1 MVKRVITAA
10 AMTTHVLPPLLL
22 LVASFTLPS
31 WGQVVLELALA
42 SGSIEPNAGS
52 NVTLSCR
59 GRGDLLQWR
68 HGHHNITL
76 VPHPTSR
83 PNEDRWHVEIV
94 KEKPRAI
101 RSNLTI
107 MHVTLRDS
115 GHYHCQITKTNRD
128 KVAEDNITL
137 HVQASPVLR
146 EARNTTVRA
155 GHKAQLSCTFS
166 AAPAPEVNWLRGKVM
181 LDKIKDYTIRSKQES
196 GLHLSDLLIDNV
208 TLKDNGTYKC
218 VASNSKGPGDR
229 PGEPIL
235 IVQDLPEVN
244 LTLVRAIGTSQI
256 QMEWAVVDNNS
267 PVQQTKILIAAGD
280 ADFGEPSLL
289 AGDQQD
295 IILEDVGSAG
305 QDVRVKILVANEI
318 GEAESEEEIVTLL
331 SEEPSFVPVASPKGS
346 GQNSF
351 TVGWTQPREEARDLV
366 GRFHLFLQEP
376 ESGDTQELFLPVTAV
391 DHMFTN
397 LKPATEYTFQVAACK
412 DVFPEKEKD
421 CGKYSQPVR
430 GKTMNGMP
438 GVISDLLVKCKQ
450 NLHTNTNTVH
460 IHWRPP
466 ITSNGVIDHYK
477 IELKGSASY
486 INEEGQRQ
494 FDNTEHKQNVAGSL
508 RNYTFHGALPNTNY
522 TVKVYAGIR
531 RQYSSPMN
539 AVCSMPVST
548 PHPTHIKKWWL
559 YHHDGRI
566 VLRLPTPH
574 VTERNGTICCH
585 RVVVMKLENGAS
597 LEMLPDPSK
606 IPLSTYEEVH
616 SSPSSTGAYVA
627 EAFSGWHIKDKYL
640 LLGDGKV
647 AGNWSWGC
655 SSCLGSPT
663 GDPTPS
669 HSTDNHPTT
678 APLTRGNRRD
688 LLSLQKVPP
697 LVDGVLSSEANY
709 TGFVIMSVPAKE
721 GKLLTTYTDYL
732 PIIQPKEE
740 VRTYDPDP
748 SSSISEMQ
756 IIYVAAGLFT
766 FLLLLTF
773 TLCSLLCFYRRRNKH
788 LEEEE
793 VAESLSGSL
802 GRIFRSL
809 RRSHTLMSQPAVD
822 VKPIPRD
829 ELVPQ
834 YIEKLKDSE
843 LGFRREYEALPEKFY
858 DRTSRASDMIE
869 NAPKNRYPDI
879 KAYDQTRV
887 KLSQIN
893 GAIGSDYIN
902 ANYVLGYKERKKF
915 ICAQG
920 PMETT
925 VDDFWRMTVEQGC
938 GVVVMLTNLEETGKV
953 KCVKY
958 WPEAGQPKT
967 FGNITI
973 YLVKEKAYSDF
984 MVRTLRAEWGEGDDL
999 HTHEVRQYHYLL
1011 WKDFIAPEHPTGVLS
1026 FLRRINEAY
1035 SHEQGSLLV
1044 HCSAGVGRTGTL
1056 VALDSLVME
1065 LDEEGQASIFNVI
1078 CDLRHQRNFLVQSL
1092 KQYVF
1097 IHRALMEYAQ
1107 FGNTEL
1113 TIAQLKEMYSNHT
1126 HHDSMDDASPL
1137 EKEFERLGK
1146 VVEDRKPFAIATS
1159 EENKPK
1165 NRYDYVLP
1173 YDSNRVILAPLSTRP
1188 SSTYINASFVT
1199 GYDLAESFIVTQDPM
1214 ENTVADFWR
1223 MVFDQEVNTIV
1234 MLSEVRHEQ
1243 LGSGEQCCNKY
1254 WPDDEETYEHIC
1266 VKLVSSESYPKYSCR
1281 SFLLTNTKNS
1291 DVLTVTHFHYIG
1303 WSGLLGEVPLVTHGI
1318 MEIITRVQT
1327 HTDATLSSAA
1337 PTLVHCSG
1345 GGDRSSVYVC
1355 LNNCLRHL
1363 RREGRVDV
1371 FQTSRRIRALRQF
1384 QLQEF
1389 AQYEFCYKALV
1400 EFIDSKGLENL

>member
-1 MVKRVITAA
+1 MMERVITVAT
-10 AMTTHVLPPLLL
+10 MTKGLLPLLIL
-22 LVASFTLPS
+22 LVAPLTHPS
-31 WGQVVLELALA
+31 HGQVVREIAVE
-42 SGSIEPNAGS
+42 SGSTEPLAGT
-52 NVTLSCR
+52 NVTLSCK
-59 GRGDLLQWR
+59 GRGDMLQWR
-68 HGHHNITL
+68 HGHHNIT
-76 VPHPTSR
+76 
-83 PNEDRWHVEIV
+83 PNEDRWHVEI
-94 KEKPRAI
+94 ESEPRNVI
-101 RSNLTI
+101 KSRLTI
-107 MHVTLRDS
+107 LQVTLRDS
-115 GHYHCQITKTNRD
+115 GRYHCQLTKNSKD
-128 KVAEDNITL
+128 KVAEGNITL

-146 EARNTTVRA
+146 EARNDTVRA
-155 GHKAQLSCTFS
+155 GFKAKLSCTFS
-166 AAPAPEVNWLRGKVM
+166 AAPAPEVHWLKGKDM
-181 LDKIKDYTIRSKQES
+181 LDKMKDYTITPKQES
-196 GLHLSDLLIDNV
+196 GLHLSDLVIENV

-218 VASNSKGPGDR
+218 LASNAVGPGDM

-256 QMEWAVVDNNS
+256 QMEWAVLDNNS
-267 PVQQTKILIAAGD
+267 PIQLTKILIASGD
-280 ADFGEPSLL
+280 SDFGEPSLL

-305 QDVRVKILVANEI
+305 EVVRIKILVANEV
-318 GEAESEEEIVTLL
+318 GETESEEETVTLL

-346 GQNSF
+346 GLDSF
-351 TVGWTQPREEARDLV
+351 TVGWSQPEDEETRALV
-366 GRFHLFLQEP
+366 GRYHLFLQQP
-376 ESGDTQELFLPVTAV
+376 ESGDVQELFLSVPAV

-397 LKPATEYTFQVAACK
+397 LKPATQYTFKVAACK

-421 CGKYSQPVR
+421 CGEYSEAVQ
-430 GKTMNGMP
+430 GKTMNGVP
-438 GVISDLLVKCKQ
+438 GVISDLLVKCHQ
-450 NLHTNTNTVH
+450 NPHTLANTVH
-460 IHWRPP
+460 IHWKPP
-466 ITSNGVIDHYK
+466 HNPNGVIDRYK
-477 IELKGSASY
+477 IELKASASY

-494 FDNTEHKQNVAGSL
+494 FHNDEHQQNVAGSL
-508 RNYTFHGALPNTNY
+508 RNFTFYGALPNTNY
-522 TVKVYAGIR
+522 TVKVYAGIK

-548 PHPTHIKKWWL
+548 PISTPIKKWWR
-559 YHHDGRI
+559 YHHNGRI
-566 VLRLPTPH
+566 VLRLPVPR
-574 VTERNGTICCH
+574 VSERNGTICCH
-585 RVVVMKLENGAS
+585 RVVVVKLETGAS
-597 LEMLPDPSK
+597 LQTLREPGN

-616 SSPSSTGAYVA
+616 SSPSATGAYVA

-640 LLGDGKV
+640 LLGDGEV

-655 SSCLGSPT
+655 SQCLGSISPI
-663 GDPTPS
+663 GDPS
-669 HSTDNHPTT
+669 AAHSTDNRATT
-678 APLTRGNRRD
+678 VPPTRGNRRD

-697 LVDGVLSSEANY
+697 VVDGLLSSEANY
-709 TGFVIMSVPAKE
+709 TGFVIMSVEGKE
-721 GKLLTTYTDYL
+721 GKVLTSYTDFF

-740 VRTYDPDP
+740 VTTYDPDP
-748 SSSISEMQ
+748 PPSITEME

-766 FLLLLTF
+766 FLLLLSF
-773 TLCSLLCFYRRRNKH
+773 ALCTLLCFYRRRNKH

-802 GRIFRSL
+802 GSL

-822 VKPIPRD
+822 VKPVPRE

-925 VDDFWRMTVEQGC
+925 VDDFWRMIVEQGC

-967 FGNITI
+967 FGNVTI

-984 MVRTLRAEWGEGDDL
+984 MVRTLRAEWGGGEGEDL
-999 HTHEVRQYHYLL
+999 HTHEVCQYHYLL

-1026 FLRRINEAY
+1026 FLRRINETY
-1035 SHEQGSLLV
+1035 SQEQGSLLV

-1065 LDEEGQASIFNVI
+1065 LDEEGQASIFNLI

-1097 IHRALMEYAQ
+1097 IHRALMEYSQ

-1113 TIAQLKEMYSNHT
+1113 TINQLKELYSNHT
-1126 HHDSMDDASPL
+1126 HHDSVDDSSPL

-1214 ENTVADFWR
+1214 ENTIADFWR

-1254 WPDDEETYEHIC
+1254 WPDDEETYEHIS
-1266 VKLVSSESYPKYSCR
+1266 VKLVSSESYPKYSSR

-1345 GGDRSSVYVC
+1345 GGDRSSVYCC
-1355 LNNCLRHL
+1355 LNNCLRQL

-1400 EFIDSKGLENL
+1400 EFIDNKGLENL